1 MEQLKQWIDAEY
13 EGGRQTTLSTHEL
26 EAKIEQLSGGKYKR
40 V

>member
-1 MEQLKQWIDAEY
+1 MYD
-13 EGGRQTTLSTHEL
+13 TTHKTVSLADRVFDKL

>member
-13 EGGRQTTLSTHEL
+13 EGGRQTTLATHEL
-26 EAKIEQLSGGKYKR
+26 EAKIEQLSGGQYKR